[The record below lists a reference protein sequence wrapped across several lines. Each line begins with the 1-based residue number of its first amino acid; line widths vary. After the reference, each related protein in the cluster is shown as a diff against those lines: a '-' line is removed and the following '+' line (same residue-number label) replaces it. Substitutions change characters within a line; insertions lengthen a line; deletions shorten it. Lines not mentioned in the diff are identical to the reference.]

1 MVKKLSASALA
12 CALVFFC
19 APFAPSQENKSEN
32 SGFLINYEEIM
43 EDDIS
48 MINLPARHER
58 RLAQN
63 ETIRNHDGCLAFYS
77 DFKDFVQE
85 KTGLR
90 YGVDIS
96 YTAQRVAPGGKNTA
110 VQVNSQLSLWFL
122 HICGSVKL
130 GLCKN
135 CSIYYREKS
144 VKVDLCISISCCS
157 RVNCT

>member
-12 CALVFFC
+12 CALFFFC
-19 APFAPSQENKSEN
+19 ASFAPSQENKSEN
-32 SGFLINYEEIM
+32 SGFLIMYEEIM

-48 MINLPARHER
+48 MIHLPARHER

-90 YGVDIS
+90 
-96 YTAQRVAPGGKNTA
+96 
-110 VQVNSQLSLWFL
+110 
-122 HICGSVKL
+122 
-130 GLCKN
+130 
-135 CSIYYREKS
+135 
-144 VKVDLCISISCCS
+144 
-157 RVNCT
+157 